1 MDGRDDSHPDRLAV
15 WMSDLKTWKDDA
27 VVVATGVWVCGQ
39 AGRVHRTLAG
49 CPSSARAERHI
60 HADSRDAVDSR
71 AGEHPLSE
79 QLVDENGAVAIWT
92 RPAWSQGSA
101 KQVAVFTAADA
112 NEPVA
117 ALAALVDGVIDE
129 GFAALKRLAHSC
141 QIGRGGL
148 MAEPVTALLVS
159 SPTVLRASRRRIFA
173 AHQAAALTITRT
185 LTHGQLG

>member
-1 MDGRDDSHPDRLAV
+1 
-15 WMSDLKTWKDDA
+15 
-27 VVVATGVWVCGQ
+27 
-39 AGRVHRTLAG
+39 
-49 CPSSARAERHI
+49 
-60 HADSRDAVDSR
+60 VDSR
-71 AGEHPLSE
+71 PGEHPLSE

-159 SPTVLRASRRRIFA
+159 SPTVLRACRRGVFA

-185 LTHGQLG
+185 PTHGQLG